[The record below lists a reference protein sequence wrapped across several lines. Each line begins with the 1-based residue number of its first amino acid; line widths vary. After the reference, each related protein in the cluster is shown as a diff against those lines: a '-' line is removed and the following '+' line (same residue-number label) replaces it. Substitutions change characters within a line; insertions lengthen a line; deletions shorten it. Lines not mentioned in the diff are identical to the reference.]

1 MIKNGVTDNSSDS
14 AFTGAWVKYLRL
26 EKGYT
31 QGYVAHGICSI
42 SHLSY
47 FENGKKKLHD
57 DQIAAVLKK
66 LDVSEMTVP
75 KDIQHIHTIMENMLT
90 HIEDYDC
97 ESSTNEYE
105 KLKVYED
112 VLKTSPFWFEYKVYS
127 MIYLYFVKGK
137 LMKDQASDIQMLDEI
152 YESFPDN
159 LRFWYLFISG
169 TIYARD
175 DKNDKGIERLK
186 KAAQIRKTTWLYYIT
201 GVALS
206 CSNDKG
212 QAIFNFEKAL
222 DNYETGGRFQS
233 AVWCKSYLGCC
244 YSELGMFD
252 MAEKYLSAAF
262 NSLQYISTE
271 ELVNSVDNN
280 YANMYMRMGDY
291 KKCHLWSAMAMTHG
305 RCRVVAAYNY
315 IYSCIM
321 MGERDERD
329 KVIAKFMSDE
339 YKNDRHYPAIRF
351 EYLWVN
357 HFTDGKFYSEVKSE
371 IIPYYEKM
379 GKSDMLEDLYSV
391 MIKYLEKHRM
401 YKEATVY
408 YRKLLDIKR

>member
-57 DQIAAVLKK
+57 DQIATVLKK

-252 MAEKYLSAAF
+252 
-262 NSLQYISTE
+262 
-271 ELVNSVDNN
+271 
-280 YANMYMRMGDY
+280 
-291 KKCHLWSAMAMTHG
+291 
-305 RCRVVAAYNY
+305 
-315 IYSCIM
+315 
-321 MGERDERD
+321 
-329 KVIAKFMSDE
+329 
-339 YKNDRHYPAIRF
+339 
-351 EYLWVN
+351 
-357 HFTDGKFYSEVKSE
+357 
-371 IIPYYEKM
+371 
-379 GKSDMLEDLYSV
+379 
-391 MIKYLEKHRM
+391 
-401 YKEATVY
+401 
-408 YRKLLDIKR
+408 